1 MTAPNIVNV
10 VTITAKTAL
19 VALTNSNA
27 NLLANGAASNQVYK
41 INNITFA
48 NYTSGVVNGT
58 CTILRSSTAYYL
70 VGSVAIPANSTLVV
84 SGKDTCFYLEEG
96 DAIQGSSSS
105 NSSVSAI
112 ISYEVIS

>member
-48 NYTSGVVNGT
+48 NYTGSVVTGT
-58 CTILRSSTAYYL
+58 ASVLRSSTTYYL
-70 VGSVAIPANSTLVV
+70 VGAVSIPANSTLVV
-84 SGKDTCFYLEEG
+84 SGKDTHFYLEEG
-96 DAIQGSSSS
+96 DTIQGFAGA

-112 ISYEVIS
+112 ISYEIIS